1 MSTLTPPIR
10 NAARALIVRHRNIL
24 LLRKEGYA
32 DGVRYALP
40 GGGQDLGE
48 TLEQALVRE
57 CLEEIGTRVQIRD
70 LLHVADTFK
79 PRDTSP
85 ASTRHLVE
93 FLFDCSIPADYTPC
107 NGHHPDKH
115 QVAVVW
121 AGLDKLAGMPLYPRS
136 LAAFLS
142 RFPDRPDPTY
152 LGSIDW

>member
-1 MSTLTPPIR
+1 MPTLIPPIR
-10 NAARALIVRHRNIL
+10 NAARALIVRANNIL

-57 CLEEIGTRVQIRD
+57 CHEEIGTSINIHGLV
-70 LLHVADTFK
+70 HVADCFK

-85 ASTRHLVE
+85 PSTRHMVE
-93 FLFDCSIPADYTPC
+93 FLFDCSVADDYTPC

-121 AGLDKLAGMPLYPRS
+121 SALDELAGIPLYPRS
-136 LAAFLS
+136 LAAFLTS
-142 RFPDRPDPTY
+142 KLDRRSPTY
-152 LGSIDW
+152 LGNIDW